1 MSDELELAGNPG
13 FVDPAVRA
21 ELPGLRLFWVDIGA
35 RSGPSSRAVKLRLR
49 ELSNRYRGGNVV
61 TMRTQPVPHAYRA
74 FFRQSGLDPD
84 VTRVPSEEIAVARL
98 LQGGLRS
105 EGMPQDAL
113 VIALVETGVPVWALD
128 GARVSEGGLGIRLS
142 TAGERFGQ
150 PGYPLEAG
158 RLVVADPEAVQGL
171 LFGPLAPGHEISR
184 RTRRMVLFTV
194 GVEGVPD
201 IHLEEAL
208 WVCQDV
214 LRSG

>member
-1 MSDELELAGNPG
+1 MSDELELTANPG

-21 ELPGLRLFWVDIGA
+21 ELPGLRLFWIDVAA
-35 RSGPSSRAVKLRLR
+35 RSGSSPRAVKLRLR
-49 ELSNRYRGGNVV
+49 DLSNRQRGATVV
-61 TMRTQPVPHAYRA
+61 TMRTQPLPHAYRA
-74 FFRQSGLDPD
+74 FFRQTGLDPD
-84 VTRVPSEEIAVARL
+84 ATRVPSEELAVARL

-128 GARVSEGGLGIRLS
+128 AAAVDASGLGIRLS
-142 TAGERFGQ
+142 NAGERFGKL
-150 PGYPLEAG
+150 GYPLAAG
-158 RLVVADPEAVQGL
+158 RLVVADSVAVQGL
-171 LFGPLAPGHEISR
+171 LFGALAPGHEISR

-208 WVCQDV
+208 WVCQDA
-214 LRSG
+214 LRGG